1 MEGKK
6 YFYLNPGLQNVRDF
20 ILDKVLEFLN
30 KYKEVDGIHFDDYFY
45 NNDIYSGDDQ
55 NIFKEFLK
63 SNPNEVK
70 SNCRIGQVNILIE
83 SLHNNIINFNKKI
96 KNIFNFAYRL
106 QEYIKMAKMK
116 KLQGNAIIE
125 GSATEELQHYEGLY
139 FVTN

>member
-30 KYKEVDGIHFDDYFY
+30 KYKEVDGIHFDDWFY
-45 NNDIYSGDDQ
+45 NNDIYSGDEQ

-70 SNCRIGQVNILIE
+70 SNWRREQVNILID

-96 KNIFNFAYRL
+96 FSSSDPINW
-106 QEYIKMAKMK
+106 
-116 KLQGNAIIE
+116 IIE
-125 GSATEELQHYEGLY
+125 EAHKRGIEFHALMNPVRINSNIKSIYEIIS
-139 FVTN
+139 